1 MSVNQHI
8 VAYFILLII
17 FLSAAVE
24 KLAAYNVGCLVTT
37 DANGKESPCHVK
49 ELLHWKPSEVFVKF
63 FAPYSPGNLSG
74 VISERDYVMKIALL
88 GKTVSTTHN
97 SYLRLFSCSSV
108 C

>member
-1 MSVNQHI
+1 MSHQR
-8 VAYFILLII
+8 II
-17 FLSAAVE
+17 ALE
-24 KLAAYNVGCLVTT
+24 
-37 DANGKESPCHVK
+37 
-49 ELLHWKPSEVFVKF
+49 PSEVFVKF
-63 FAPYSPGNLSG
+63 FAPYSLGNLSG